1 MLVFYRALVCFPSL
15 NIWLYISFHQLSL
28 LSSPNRVSSRK
39 KAQPYHVRTRCIEE
53 VMKVLV
59 ASSQE
64 CPHRAGPLVDV
75 PLFSLTG
82 IVGQECAI
90 ETGVCVLHQFYLG
103 SPDSVNLRASG
114 YNSPTLAT
122 GLRTYQKC
130 FIEFK
135 QARELFKQLMN
146 RIKPLEE
153 HRTLF
158 ILVLCIFLMA
168 TAISKLVPKIQPIR
182 LH

>member
-1 MLVFYRALVCFPSL
+1 M
-15 NIWLYISFHQLSL
+15 
-28 LSSPNRVSSRK
+28 
-39 KAQPYHVRTRCIEE
+39 E
-53 VMKVLV
+53 VLV

-64 CPHRAGPLVDV
+64 CPHRACPFIDV
-75 PLFSLTG
+75 ALLSLAG
-82 IVGQECAI
+82 VVGQECAV
-90 ETGVCVLHQFYLG
+90 EAGVRVLHQF
-103 SPDSVNLRASG
+103 D
-114 YNSPTLAT
+114 
-122 GLRTYQKC
+122 QKS

-135 QARELFKQLMN
+135 QAGELLKQLMY

>member
-1 MLVFYRALVCFPSL
+1 M
-15 NIWLYISFHQLSL
+15 
-28 LSSPNRVSSRK
+28 
-39 KAQPYHVRTRCIEE
+39 E
-53 VMKVLV
+53 VLV

-64 CPHRAGPLVDV
+64 CPHRARPLIDV
-75 PLFSLTG
+75 ALLSLTG
-82 IVGQECAI
+82 VVGQECAV

-103 SPDSVNLRASG
+103 NPDHVNLRASG
-114 YNSPTLAT
+114 HHSPTLAP
-122 GLRTYQKC
+122 GSRTYQKC

-135 QARELFKQLMN
+135 QARELLEQLMH

-168 TAISKLVPKIQPIR
+168 TAVSKLVPKIQPIR

>member
-1 MLVFYRALVCFPSL
+1 MTQAGK
-15 NIWLYISFHQLSL
+15 QLS
-28 LSSPNRVSSRK
+28 RG
-39 KAQPYHVRTRCIEE
+39 
-53 VMKVLV
+53 
-59 ASSQE
+59 
-64 CPHRAGPLVDV
+64 AGPGRDTRDV
-75 PLFSLTG
+75 GPCLTQVCRGSYGSSCCQLAGVPTPSMSVYRCCASLARRV
-82 IVGQECAI
+82 VGQECAV
-90 ETGVCVLHQFYLG
+90 EAGVRVLHQF
-103 SPDSVNLRASG
+103 
-114 YNSPTLAT
+114 
-122 GLRTYQKC
+122 YQKC

-135 QARELFKQLMN
+135 QAGELLKQLMY

>member
-1 MLVFYRALVCFPSL
+1 
-15 NIWLYISFHQLSL
+15 
-28 LSSPNRVSSRK
+28 
-39 KAQPYHVRTRCIEE
+39 
-53 VMKVLV
+53 MKVLV

-64 CPHRAGPLVDV
+64 CPHRACSLIDV
-75 PLFSLTG
+75 AFLSLRG
-82 IVGQECAI
+82 VVGQECAI
-90 ETGVCVLHQFYLG
+90 ETGVCVLHQFYLE
-103 SPDSVNLRASG
+103 SPHSVNLRAFG
-114 YNSPTLAT
+114 YHSPTLAT
-122 GLRTYQKC
+122 GFRTYQKC

-135 QARELFKQLMN
+135 QARELLKQLMN